1 MVLYHL
7 VISNMGFRILDFFG
21 YTGSDYDWIQ
31 QEIDR
36 EREDEEYER
45 REHEESIKVLIVLT

>member
-1 MVLYHL
+1 
-7 VISNMGFRILDFFG
+7 MGFRILDFFG

-45 REHEESIKVLIVLT
+45 REHEESIKVLIVLTWNEF